1 MRRGRSLVLPF
12 AGVLLLIASLL
23 DLLQGAS
30 AVAEDELYTQA
41 KEYLYEMDLTAWGWI
56 HIVIG
61 ALGVVV
67 AVAILARATWGLVAG
82 LAVAVVGI
90 VTNFAFLP
98 VYPVWSAFII
108 GFNALVVWS
117 LYAEL
122 DLRPRPDLRPHPVAG
137 LRGYEAD
144 E

>member
-122 DLRPRPDLRPHPVAG
+122 DLRPRPDLRPDPVAA
-137 LRGYEAD
+137 LRSYQD

>member
-1 MRRGRSLVLPF
+1 VRPDRSLVPPL

-61 ALGVVV
+61 VLGAVV
-67 AVAILARATWGLVAG
+67 AVAILARRTWGLVAG

-90 VTNFAFLP
+90 VTNVAFLP
-98 VYPVWSAFII
+98 VYPAWSAFII
-108 GFNALVVWS
+108 GFNVLV
-117 LYAEL
+117 LLAMYAEL
-122 DLRPRPDLRPHPVAG
+122 DVRPRPDLRPDPMAA
-137 LRGYEAD
+137 LRDYRE
-144 E
+144 